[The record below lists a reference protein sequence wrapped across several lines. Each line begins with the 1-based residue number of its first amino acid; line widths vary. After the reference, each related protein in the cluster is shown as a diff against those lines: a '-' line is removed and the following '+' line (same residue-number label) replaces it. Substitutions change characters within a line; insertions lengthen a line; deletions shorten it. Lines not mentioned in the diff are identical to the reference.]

1 MNNHYANQTRKERP
15 NGNQVVHD
23 LAKAEQQNDRFMALD
38 TEPYSCKGIS
48 FTEHLALL
56 VHRQSS
62 RRYKITTEFSRAVGA
77 MIGDLFANAIMGV
90 ERYGYRSIGM
100 PAFTGM
106 AIGYKPFKAVMD
118 AMESLDLLEVIL
130 GDRGSLKGRTKERDA
145 TRFRA
150 KPPLLELA
158 LGYGITPGNWSSHFR
173 QMPRLERVAHP
184 ILLRSCSTIR
194 RSKTNYFKG
203 YKLPGTPMKVDKDLP
218 GIQRMA
224 NQVHDINKFMAQ
236 QELGLGGGKHRYF
249 QRIFGQGDTIGQD
262 FTKGGRLYSPGK
274 DSYQQMASDLR
285 ADITINRE
293 ATVEVDIGSSFL
305 TIYRVLK
312 GVPFDPQ
319 ADAYADIGGLTRG
332 VAKTWVVVTFGYD
345 RFHTR
350 WPLHTKAKYK
360 KRYDQYGTPEYGTG
374 DLQKDHPIGQTH
386 RLMLAALPELVDWP
400 TSEIRWGDLQ
410 YVESCAVSDAVHTL
424 AMQYGVPAL
433 PVHDS
438 IRVSVSAQGLATRV
452 LSDAFYKHV
461 GVRPVIKA
469 K

>member
-1 MNNHYANQTRKERP
+1 MTNYHSVRKRTEHSYCNQEVY
-15 NGNQVVHD
+15 G
-23 LAKAEQQNDRFMALD
+23 LATAHQIEERFMALD
-38 TEPYSCKGIS
+38 TEPYSSSGIA
-48 FTEHLALL
+48 FTTDLSQLIHEQAGK
-56 VHRQSS
+56 
-62 RRYKITTEFSRAVGA
+62 RYKITIEFRQAVGV
-77 MIGDLFANAIMGV
+77 MIGDLLANAIEGI
-90 ERYGYRSIGM
+90 ERYGYRSIGL

-106 AIGYKPFKAVMD
+106 AVGYKPFKAVMD
-118 AMESLDLLEVIL
+118 AMESLNLLEVAK

-150 KPPLLELA
+150 KSSLLEMA
-158 LGYGITPGNWSSHFR
+158 LGYGVTPDNWSSHFR
-173 QMPRLERVAHP
+173 QMPRLARVAHP
-184 ILLRSCSTIR
+184 ILLRSCSTMK

-203 YKLPGTPMKVDKDLP
+203 YKLPGTPMKVDMTLP
-218 GIQRMA
+218 GLHQMA
-224 NQVHDINKFMAQ
+224 EQVHDINRFMAR
-236 QELGLGGGKHRYF
+236 QELGLGDGKHRYF
-249 QRIFGQGDTIGQD
+249 QRIFGQGDTIGES

-274 DSYQQMASDLR
+274 DSYQQMTSDLR
-285 ADITINRE
+285 ANITINGE

-319 ADAYADIGGLTRG
+319 ADAYADIGSLTRG

-350 WPLHTKAKYK
+350 WPPHSKAKYK
-360 KRYDQYGTPEYGTG
+360 KGYDEYGTPEYGTG

-386 RLMLAALPELVDWP
+386 RLMLTALPELSDWP

-410 YVESCAVSDAVHTL
+410 YVESCAMSDAVHML
-424 AMQYGVPAL
+424 AMQYGVTAL

-438 IRVSVSAQGLATRV
+438 IRVPVSAQDLATRV